1 MPVRDSVL
9 RLSAE
14 SLSAAAFSAYGEV
27 LENKSTQR
35 RRDFDVPFEQIDIG
49 AKPRL
54 WVNRLPRCRTASI
67 EIDAM
72 ESHPR
77 SPQTFIPMQ
86 SVPCLVVVALSGKD
100 GQPDPS
106 TLRAFVSKGGQGI
119 CYRPS
124 VWHYTFTSLGGPN
137 EVVVI
142 MTSTGRE
149 NDTVTARLQPPVKV
163 NLKLRRMR

>member
-14 SLSAAAFSAYGEV
+14 SLSASAFAAYGEV
-27 LENKSTQR
+27 LENKSGQR
-35 RRDFDVPFEQIDIG
+35 RRDFNLPFEQIDTG
-49 AKPRL
+49 AKAHL
-54 WVNRLPRCRTASI
+54 WVNRLPRCRTAAI
-67 EIDAM
+67 EVDAM
-72 ESHPR
+72 ECHPR
-77 SPQTFIPMQ
+77 SPQTFIPLQ

-119 CYRPS
+119 AYRPS

-142 MTSTGRE
+142 MASTGRE
-149 NDTVTARLQPPVKV
+149 DDTVIARLEPPVKV
-163 NLKLRRMR
+163 SLELRRTR